1 MAEEHTMVRYSELS
15 DEQKKELLFTDEERR
30 QLDEAKDRP
39 IVYDEDSPAVTP
51 EMALRFYRAN
61 SGRRV
66 MG

>member
-1 MAEEHTMVRYSELS
+1 MVRYSELS

-30 QLDEAKDRP
+30 QLDEAKERP